1 METLFSPSTTWDFLQ
16 TFGKQIYQ
24 KQLGEVRPK
33 LEALQMRSDSW
44 TDLCLKSTGKT
55 QAGPEDLQFGEEQL
69 QQQKHEAKIQL
80 LLLSRSLTFL
90 QTISWLMHWW
100 GKIWLST
107 PSLSL
112 ISHIWRPPRWIQGLH
127 SATVVQNFL
136 EDSCFIL
143 DPRTLGI
150 RKTES
155 NECGHNF
162 LNRREALSASAA
174 AASSCPWK
182 GPLLWR

>member
-90 QTISWLMHWW
+90 QTISWLMH
-100 GKIWLST
+100 
-107 PSLSL
+107 
-112 ISHIWRPPRWIQGLH
+112 
-127 SATVVQNFL
+127 
-136 EDSCFIL
+136 
-143 DPRTLGI
+143 
-150 RKTES
+150 
-155 NECGHNF
+155 
-162 LNRREALSASAA
+162 
-174 AASSCPWK
+174 
-182 GPLLWR
+182 